1 MATCVYII
9 ADGNDYK
16 NETLNVTIPAENFSV
31 AFNIS
36 IIDDDIFEIN
46 ESFTVTIDSSS
57 LPHGFIV
64 PAEDCM
70 MMITIVDDDGQL
82 LDVAVLMIFE

>member
-16 NETLNVTIPAENFSV
+16 NETFNITIPAGDTCAS
-31 AFNIS
+31 FNIS
-36 IIDDDIFEIN
+36 IIVDDISEAN
-46 ESFTVTIDSSS
+46 ESFSVTINSSS
-57 LPHGFIV
+57 LPHRFLV

-82 LDVAVLMIFE
+82 FDVAVLMIFE